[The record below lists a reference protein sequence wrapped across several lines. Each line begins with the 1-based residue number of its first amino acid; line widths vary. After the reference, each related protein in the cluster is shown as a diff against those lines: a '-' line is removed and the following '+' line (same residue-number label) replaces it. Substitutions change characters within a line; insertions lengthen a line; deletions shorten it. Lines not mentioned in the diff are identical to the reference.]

1 MTEPTPTQLI
11 RALLAKFLSWGRQQ
25 LRTSRGYAVP
35 DLTRYGYGHGAGT
48 TGMRIGLRPAP
59 DGVALHTVTHC
70 LYRVGQGV
78 CPFTHSTAGPFVAWH
93 VWVGGSY
100 RSCVEQRAVES
111 KKELKI
117 IEIINF
123 FDRFNVIMSF
133 FAENDAE
140 RFRNFVEKSFL
151 DVK

>member
-111 KKELKI
+111 KKKQQGFVLLDLPWKVRTCPSS
-117 IEIINF
+117 NF
-123 FDRFNVIMSF
+123 SSH
-133 FAENDAE
+133 FARVRSRD
-140 RFRNFVEKSFL
+140 
-151 DVK
+151 DVVA